1 VSAKTWLHDLYRH
14 QAWADAEHWRAIGA
28 FDTARNDAVI
38 RTRLHHI
45 HLVQHAFEWSVGD
58 RAAPL
63 QLTTPAQFPS
73 FESLRDYARAFHAR
87 VEPYFDALTDARAST
102 SIRMKWFKDPPL
114 SITVAE
120 ALTQCVMHS
129 QHHRGQNAARL
140 RELGGEP
147 PTTDYIFWL
156 WKGRPAPTW

>member
-1 VSAKTWLHDLYRH
+1 MSVRSTLHDLYRH
-14 QAWADAEHWRAIGA
+14 QAWADAEHWRAVGA
-28 FDTARNDAVI
+28 FDAARQDDVT

-45 HLVQHAFEWSVGD
+45 HLVQHFFEWSVGD
-58 RAAPL
+58 RATPPR
-63 QLTTPAQFPS
+63 LTTPADFPS

-87 VEPYFDALTDARAST
+87 MEPSVGALTDERVAT
-102 SIRMKWFKDPPL
+102 LIRIEWFQDPPL
-114 SITVAE
+114 SITIGE

-129 QHHRGQNAARL
+129 QHHRGQNASRL

-147 PTTDYIFWL
+147 PTIDYIVWL